1 MLLALTLTLL
11 SAQATHA
18 APAGSSLLLHGG
30 RILLGDDTQRSVEA
44 LLARDGRVEAVGT
57 LVELQ
62 SRAQALGAQVVDLAG
77 AVAVPGLHDAHGHV
91 EAYGAALEQVD
102 LTGVPSL
109 EALVQRV
116 AERAK
121 STPKGEWILGRGW
134 DQNLWPDKSFPHHRL
149 LSAATPDHPVY
160 LDRVDGHAA
169 FANAA
174 ALQRAGLAGELP
186 PDAASGADGMIV
198 LDAQGRASGVLVD
211 NAMQRVQQHVP
222 TPSQEVRTR
231 RILKAQAALLAHGLV
246 AVHDMGLEPE
256 QIDLYRKLDEQ
267 GLLLVR
273 ISGYLWGNDELGAAH
288 EAVIP
293 GDRVQGRFALRGL
306 KLMADGALGSRGAA
320 LLEDYSD
327 QHGHTGLMLLDDA
340 ALAQRLEW
348 AGQWRLQPA
357 IHAIGDRANR
367 VVLDAYERALRAS
380 PQLRE
385 LRPRMEHAQVVSP
398 KDWARF
404 AQLGVVPS
412 MQPVHLT
419 SDMPWAGERLGAE
432 RLRGAYAWKSLAP
445 DLTQLAFG
453 SDFPVESPDPLAGL
467 YSARTRAVAR
477 SPKTFEP
484 STALTG
490 AQALAAFT
498 QGAAHAVGAEANL
511 GRLSPGYRCDV
522 TVLSVDPVACEPQA
536 LHQARVLHTIIDG
549 RLVYTRGP

>member
-1 MLLALTLTLL
+1 
-11 SAQATHA
+11 
-18 APAGSSLLLHGG
+18 
-30 RILLGDDTQRSVEA
+30 
-44 LLARDGRVEAVGT
+44 
-57 LVELQ
+57 
-62 SRAQALGAQVVDLAG
+62 
-77 AVAVPGLHDAHGHV
+77 
-91 EAYGAALEQVD
+91 
-102 LTGVPSL
+102 
-109 EALVQRV
+109 
-116 AERAK
+116 
-121 STPKGEWILGRGW
+121 
-134 DQNLWPDKSFPHHRL
+134 
-149 LSAATPDHPVY
+149 
-160 LDRVDGHAA
+160 
-169 FANAA
+169 
-174 ALQRAGLAGELP
+174 
-186 PDAASGADGMIV
+186 
-198 LDAQGRASGVLVD
+198 
-211 NAMQRVQQHVP
+211 
-222 TPSQEVRTR
+222 
-231 RILKAQAALLAHGLV
+231 
-246 AVHDMGLEPE
+246 
-256 QIDLYRKLDEQ
+256 
-267 GLLLVR
+267 
-273 ISGYLWGNDELGAAH
+273 
-288 EAVIP
+288 
-293 GDRVQGRFALRGL
+293 
-306 KLMADGALGSRGAA
+306 
-320 LLEDYSD
+320 
-327 QHGHTGLMLLDDA
+327 
-340 ALAQRLEW
+340 LEW

-398 KDWARF
+398 QDWARF

-467 YSARTRAVAR
+467 YSARTRAIAR

-498 QGAAHAVGAEANL
+498 QGAAYAVGAEAHL

-536 LHQARVLHTIIDG
+536 LQQARVLHTIIDG